1 MTKVKCDMTDC
12 KYNSSCCS
20 SPCNSAESFC
30 TKESIALVIDE
41 EMNQL
46 ECDSFEPTFDKP
58 IECNKCQMQK
68 YGGIKLNKEKIQFE
82 PVQ

>member
-46 ECDSFEPTFDKP
+46 ECSCFEPTFDKL